1 MLAYKKKELKLARV
15 ERHLLCDWVKIL
27 PYMAEIL
34 GAAEAEKR
42 PNL

>member
-15 ERHLLCDWVKIL
+15 EWHLLCDWIKTP

-34 GAAEAEKR
+34 EAVEAGKC

>member
-15 ERHLLCDWVKIL
+15 KWHLLCDWIKTL

-34 GAAEAEKR
+34 GAVEAGKR